1 MFVCFLGIHIT
12 ERKFLCF
19 SELHIEEILD
29 LYKAFEIFVLKI
41 YIKRRIMWLI
51 VIEIYI
57 TRKHIMGCVCHIF
70 VVCSWN
76 KYY

>member
-1 MFVCFLGIHIT
+1 MFTF
-12 ERKFLCF
+12 F

-41 YIKRRIMWLI
+41 HIKRRIIWLI

-57 TRKHIMGCVCHIF
+57 TRKNIMGCVCHIF

-76 KYY
+76 KCY